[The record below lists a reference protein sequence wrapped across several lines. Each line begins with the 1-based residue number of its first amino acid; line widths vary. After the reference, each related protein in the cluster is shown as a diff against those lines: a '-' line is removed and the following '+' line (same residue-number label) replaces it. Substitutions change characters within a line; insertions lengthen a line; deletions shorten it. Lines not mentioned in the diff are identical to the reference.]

1 MSNPLRSGLAFH
13 IGSIPFVTLPGHG
26 VRHGSA
32 KSDIL
37 VPRAHSSFDLS
48 SNQCDFFGKRVLSV
62 IEDLL
67 HKVKEEY
74 PNVTQ
79 AYFRSDNAGCYKSGP
94 LLLSL
99 KKVGERTGVIPV
111 RNDFSAP
118 QAGKDICDRKA
129 ASMKAHIKRW
139 VNEKHDV
146 VTAEDMKAALES
158 HGGIKGCRAAVV
170 KVDTTKESNKDN
182 KIPGISVLYNLQY
195 EENGIRVWKAYNI
208 GPGRLIPFN
217 DLIVVQQGETRLK
230 MIQPFGQAAL
240 RGRVGESVRRKS
252 EIYSC
257 QETGCILTFKTQAEA
272 DDHMDTGK
280 HRLEVDCESIYDR
293 IRRKWA
299 GVVTGVTFA
308 VDVPSTS
315 AHAQEGSAI
324 GPATTDARRRGW
336 ALKTTKR
343 FSRMSEKVK
352 AFLEFKFEEGART
365 AAQRQRGMEGVLEED
380 TEAAE
385 SEMALKDL
393 RSLVMNDMESPNH
406 PVIVHGHN
414 RTCQDCGRRVVA
426 PGVVL
431 AKLGY
436 KQMLE
441 EGVGVVPTLQTS
453 SASHKNQGGSVLI
466 EGWALRSTKKSYRF
480 NEKQKAY
487 LLAKFQIGQAT
498 GRKANADA
506 VAREMRRAH
515 GKDGVRLFP
524 VSEFL
529 TAQQIASYFS
539 RLAATVRQQTP
550 SELDILAGE
559 EEQNFETAR
568 DTILSSMNLQH
579 PITYDHY
586 NVCAMVE
593 DDTMKSQKL
602 PFLQLMCQSLGLDVP
617 QPPVRRKAPYLSL
630 LKEV

>member
-1 MSNPLRSGLAFH
+1 MG
-13 IGSIPFVTLPGHG
+13 T
-26 VRHGSA
+26 
-32 KSDIL
+32 KEKDE
-37 VPRAHSSFDLS
+37 
-48 SNQCDFFGKRVLSV
+48 SV
-62 IEDLL
+62 
-67 HKVKEEY
+67 KGVKEVSAVEQDGED
-74 PNVTQ
+74 Q
-79 AYFRSDNAGCYKSGP
+79 A
-94 LLLSL
+94 
-99 KKVGERTGVIPV
+99 
-111 RNDFSAP
+111 
-118 QAGKDICDRKA
+118 
-129 ASMKAHIKRW
+129 
-139 VNEKHDV
+139 
-146 VTAEDMKAALES
+146 
-158 HGGIKGCRAAVV
+158 
-170 KVDTTKESNKDN
+170 
-182 KIPGISVLYNLQY
+182 
-195 EENGIRVWKAYNI
+195 
-208 GPGRLIPFN
+208 
-217 DLIVVQQGETRLK
+217 
-230 MIQPFGQAAL
+230 
-240 RGRVGESVRRKS
+240 
-252 EIYSC
+252 IYSC
-257 QETGCILTFKTQAEA
+257 PESGCTRVFQRHSALE
-272 DDHMDTGK
+272 K
-280 HRLEVDCESIYDR
+280 HLS
-293 IRRKWA
+293 
-299 GVVTGVTFA
+299 
-308 VDVPSTS
+308 
-315 AHAQEGSAI
+315 
-324 GPATTDARRRGW
+324 
-336 ALKTTKR
+336 
-343 FSRMSEKVK
+343 SEKC
-352 AFLEFKFEEGART
+352 T
-365 AAQRQRGMEGVLEED
+365 
-380 TEAAE
+380 
-385 SEMALKDL
+385 
-393 RSLVMNDMESPNH
+393 RSLERHTLAD
-406 PVIVHGHN
+406 
-414 RTCQDCGRRVVA
+414 
-426 PGVVL
+426 L

-593 DDTMKSQKL
+593 DDTMKSLKL

-630 LKEV
+630 LKEVVSNCSCQR